1 MANQI
6 IEQAKVNMGKTEESL
21 QRELGNIR
29 AGRANASLLN
39 QITVDYYGAPTPLN
53 QMAAITVPEARV
65 LQISPYDKSSL
76 KNIETAINASD
87 LGINPANDGDV
98 IRLVIPQLTGER
110 RKEIAKEVGK
120 FSENA
125 KIAVRNIRR
134 EGLDK
139 LKRQEKDGDIT
150 EDELH
155 RLEKDMQKVT
165 DDATKRID
173 EIAAA
178 KEKEITEV

>member
-1 MANQI
+1 M
-6 IEQAKVNMGKTEESL
+6 
-21 QRELGNIR
+21 
-29 AGRANASLLN
+29 
-39 QITVDYYGAPTPLN
+39 
-53 QMAAITVPEARV
+53 
-65 LQISPYDKSSL
+65 
-76 KNIETAINASD
+76 
-87 LGINPANDGDV
+87 

-125 KIAVRNIRR
+125 KIAIRNIRR

-155 RLEKDMQKVT
+155 RLEKDMQKAT

>member
-6 IEQAKVNMGKTEESL
+6 IDQAKVNMGKTEESL

-39 QITVDYYGAPTPLN
+39 QITVEYYGAPTPLN
-53 QMAAITVPEARV
+53 QMAAITIPEPRV
-65 LQISPYDKSSL
+65 LQVSPYDKSSL
-76 KNIETAINASD
+76 KNIETALNASD

-120 FSENA
+120 YSESA

-139 LKRQEKDGDIT
+139 LKRQEKT
-150 EDELH
+150 
-155 RLEKDMQKVT
+155 
-165 DDATKRID
+165 ATSLKTTC
-173 EIAAA
+173 IA
-178 KEKEITEV
+178 

>member
-1 MANQI
+1 
-6 IEQAKVNMGKTEESL
+6 
-21 QRELGNIR
+21 
-29 AGRANASLLN
+29 
-39 QITVDYYGAPTPLN
+39 
-53 QMAAITVPEARV
+53 MAAITIPEPRV
-65 LQISPYDKSSL
+65 LQVSPYDKSSL
-76 KNIETAINASD
+76 KNIETALNASD

-120 FSENA
+120 YSESA

-150 EDELH
+150 EDDLH
-155 RLEKDMQKVT
+155 RLEKTCKRLPMTPPSASMKSLQLKKKKLLKFNFSDQQKGW
-165 DDATKRID
+165 DIILSQTKKGTIFDLKNCSFWFLMKYLLRF
-173 EIAAA
+173 
-178 KEKEITEV
+178 